1 MEFQIPA
8 FLAGEQQGLGT
19 FLPNYLSDS
28 SVFAGSQFLGPFSFS
43 QAVAGG
49 PGVFSLARNL

>member
-19 FLPNYLSDS
+19 FLSNYLSDS
-28 SVFAGSQFLGPFSFS
+28 SVFAGSQFLGPFSF
-43 QAVAGG
+43 
-49 PGVFSLARNL
+49 